1 MSDIKKTMPFI
12 AVGNDELGKDLG
24 ETIKCPRCGADH
36 AVEQSGPSRAYKSTG
51 EVIDGPSGLL
61 QFYRCGEAS
70 YLCGINGK
78 AIK

>member
-1 MSDIKKTMPFI
+1 MTVPFI
-12 AVGNDELGKDLG
+12 AVSNDELGKNLG
-24 ETIKCPRCGADH
+24 ETIKCPHCGSDH
-36 AVEQSGPSRAYKSTG
+36 AVEQSGPSKTHKSTG
-51 EVIDGPSGLL
+51 EVIEGPSGLL

>member
-1 MSDIKKTMPFI
+1 MEKDITPFI
-12 AVGNDELGKDLG
+12 AVGNDELGKNLG

-36 AVEQSGPSRAYKSTG
+36 AVEQSGPSKIYRSDG
-51 EVIDGPSGLL
+51 EVIDGPSGLM
-61 QFYRCGEAS
+61 QFYYCGDMS